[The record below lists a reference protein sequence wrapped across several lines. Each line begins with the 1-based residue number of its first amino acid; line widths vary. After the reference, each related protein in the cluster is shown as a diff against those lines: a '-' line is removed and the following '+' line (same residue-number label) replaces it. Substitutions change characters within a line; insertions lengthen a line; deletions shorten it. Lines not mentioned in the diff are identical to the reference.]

1 MQERTPNTD
10 ARERVLEAAERLFA
24 RKGYASVTLRDIA
37 AEVGIRHTSLYHHVP
52 GGKEELFIEVTER
65 EFERHRQG
73 LAQVLHSTKL
83 EIQAQLYAVADW
95 LLSQPPVDLLRMGY
109 VDMPAIDSTQAER
122 LTRMA
127 YASILSPI
135 EEVLEQAE
143 QRGEIK
149 HHDFGLIAGSLLGM
163 IEALF
168 AVPEHA
174 FFEDMHL
181 EETGV
186 PLPVQGRQRMV
197 RELIDVMLTGLRVH
211 DSNYRP

>member
-1 MQERTPNTD
+1 MQERVPNTD

-24 RKGYASVTLRDIA
+24 RKGYTAVTLRDIA

-65 EFERHRQG
+65 EFERHRSG
-73 LAQVLHSTKL
+73 LLQALNNVKP

-109 VDMPAIDSTQAER
+109 VDMPAIDALQAER

-135 EEVLEQAE
+135 EAALEQAE
-143 QRGEIK
+143 MRGEIK
-149 HHDFGLIAGSLLGM
+149 HHDFGLIAGGLLGM

-168 AVPEHA
+168 SVPEHA
-174 FFEDMHL
+174 FFEEMHL

-186 PLPVQGRQRMV
+186 PLPVQGRQRMAY
-197 RELIDVMLTGLRVH
+197 ELIAVMLSGLRVH
-211 DSNYRP
+211 DSSYQP

>member
-1 MQERTPNTD
+1 MQERVSNTD
-10 ARERVLEAAERLFA
+10 ARERVLEAAEKLFA

-73 LAQVLHSTKL
+73 LTRSLDAAHP

-109 VDMPAIDSTQAER
+109 VDMPAIDPVQADR

-127 YASILSPI
+127 YTSILSPI
-135 EEVLEQAE
+135 EEALEQAE
-143 QRGEIK
+143 KRGEIK
-149 HHDFGLIAGSLLGM
+149 HHDFGLMAGGLLGM

-168 AVPEHA
+168 SVPEHA
-174 FFEDMHL
+174 FFEEMHL

-186 PLPVQGRQRMV
+186 PFPV
-197 RELIDVMLTGLRVH
+197 
-211 DSNYRP
+211 